1 MQTAVR
7 SKTITQGLKYSLAT
21 GNWGANKTAGT
32 RSGVSQVYFIKLKT
46 FYEKLYLLLVCRCL
60 TDLLSPLL
68 SVTCVV

>member
-32 RSGVSQVYFIKLKT
+32 RSGVSQVYFIKYIL
-46 FYEKLYLLLVCRCL
+46 FMRSFIYYWFAGA
-60 TDLLSPLL
+60 
-68 SVTCVV
+68 

>member
-32 RSGVSQVYFIKLKT
+32 RSGVSQVTRKAVGCQHFILI
-46 FYEKLYLLLVCRCL
+46 
-60 TDLLSPLL
+60 LSILGA
-68 SVTCVV
+68 